1 MTKPAQFTART
12 SRARGTLPRALS
24 SSPRDRSGSPHRH
37 HWGRWILG
45 GVAVLL
51 VLIVAGAAVAVK
63 LQPSPA
69 PLALP
74 SGTPAA
80 PSGPLAG
87 RWQVAAGSAAGFR
100 VQETIIG
107 MSNEV
112 GGNTNAVTGTAV
124 LGSDRIA
131 SGSFGINLTMITVGG
146 KKQPQFATSLDTQ
159 RYPAATVTLARPV
172 PLSAAFA
179 AGRTATM
186 TAPAEL
192 TLNGTTRPVTVTI
205 TARRAGTALQAT
217 GRIPV
222 TFANWGIK
230 QPTGYGPIG
239 SLAGHGT
246 ADFVLVLHRAG

>member
-1 MTKPAQFTART
+1 M
-12 SRARGTLPRALS
+12 
-24 SSPRDRSGSPHRH
+24 
-37 HWGRWILG
+37 
-45 GVAVLL
+45 LL

-69 PLALP
+69 PLGLP

-80 PSGPLAG
+80 PSGPLAC

-100 VQETIIG
+100 VQETVIG

-124 LGSDRIA
+124 LGGDRIA
-131 SGSFGINLTMITVGG
+131 SGSFGINLTMVTVGG
-146 KKQPQFATSLDTQ
+146 KKQPQFATSLDAG
-159 RYPAATVTLARPV
+159 RYPDATATLARPV

-179 AGRTATM
+179 AGQTATM

-192 TLNGTTRPVTVTI
+192 TLRGTTRPVTVTI
-205 TARRAGTALQAT
+205 TARRDGTALQAAGT
-217 GRIPV
+217 IPV

-230 QPTGYGPIG
+230 PPTGFGPIG
-239 SLAGHGT
+239 SLADHGT
-246 ADFVLVLHRAG
+246 AEFVLVLHRAG

>member
-1 MTKPAQFTART
+1 MTTSAHRATHTPSGGAR
-12 SRARGTLPRALS
+12 
-24 SSPRDRSGSPHRH
+24 SPRRH
-37 HWGRWILG
+37 HWWRWIGG
-45 GVAVLL
+45 GVIVLL
-51 VLIVAGAAVAVK
+51 VLIVAGTAVAVK
-63 LQPSPA
+63 SQRSPA

-74 SGTPAA
+74 TGTPAA

-100 VQETIIG
+100 VQETVIG

-124 LGSDRIA
+124 LGGNRIA
-131 SGSFGINLTMITVGG
+131 AGSFGINLTMITIGG
-146 KKQPQFATSLDTQ
+146 KKQPQFVTSLDAG
-159 RYPAATVTLARPV
+159 RYPDATVTLARPV
-172 PLSAAFA
+172 PLNAAFA

-192 TLNGTTRPVTVTI
+192 TLRGTTRPVTVTI
-205 TARRAGTALQAT
+205 TARRDGAALEAA

-230 QPTGYGPIG
+230 LPTGFGPIG

-246 ADFVLVLHRAG
+246 AEFVLILHRAS

>member
-1 MTKPAQFTART
+1 MTTPAQFTARA
-12 SRARGTLPRALS
+12 SRDAGR
-24 SSPRDRSGSPHRH
+24 SPRRRH
-37 HWGRWILG
+37 WWRWILG

-51 VLIVAGAAVAVK
+51 VLLIGGVAAAIK

-87 RWQVAAGSAAGFR
+87 RWQVAVGSAAGFR
-100 VQETIIG
+100 VQETVIG

-124 LGSDRIA
+124 LGGDRIT

-146 KKQPQFATSLDTQ
+146 KKQPQFAASLDAG
-159 RYPAATVTLARPV
+159 RYPDATVTLARPV
-172 PLSAAFA
+172 PVSAAFA

-192 TLNGTTRPVTVTI
+192 TLRGTTRPVIVTI
-205 TARRAGTALQAT
+205 TARRDGAALQAAGT
-217 GRIPV
+217 IPV
-222 TFANWGIK
+222 TLANWGIK
-230 QPTGYGPIG
+230 PPTGFGPIG
-239 SLAGHGT
+239 SLAGQGT
-246 ADFVLVLHRAG
+246 AEFVLVLHRAG